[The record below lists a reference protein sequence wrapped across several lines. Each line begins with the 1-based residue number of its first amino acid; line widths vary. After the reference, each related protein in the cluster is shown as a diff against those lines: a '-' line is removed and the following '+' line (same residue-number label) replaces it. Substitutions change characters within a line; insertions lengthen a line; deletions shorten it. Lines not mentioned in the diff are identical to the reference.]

1 MSVMHVLDHPQHP
14 MDTKF
19 IGKESPSLPFS
30 FTSTAFSPTRL
41 FVPLDRNMAQEEGDI
56 HSHNSHQS
64 TSSTSA
70 LHNNNNQRKDSD
82 DEAESTNTEVII
94 YGQ

>member
-1 MSVMHVLDHPQHP
+1 

-19 IGKESPSLPFS
+19 I
-30 FTSTAFSPTRL
+30 
-41 FVPLDRNMAQEEGDI
+41 DRNMAQEEGDI

-82 DEAESTNTEVII
+82 DEAESTNTEKNISGKLLAHI
-94 YGQ
+94 SGWL